1 VLARRKTAWTLG
13 KEKQWSVLK
22 PTLGL
27 GLRLDMDCAL
37 ALGRGRYPGE
47 TDGGMWEKGTGGRKN
62 GVMLSFPQGRSYRH
76 PSLTLCSHCSLRK
89 ISVPQIRLCRARLT
103 DDDTKRGDAFLTH
116 TSGDAALS
124 QLSQRREAG
133 ALLPRPTVRRINLF
147 PGRRRLR
154 PSPARGGS

>member
-22 PTLGL
+22 PTFGL

-47 TDGGMWEKGTGGRKN
+47 TDGGMCEKQGAAGERTDNTGMWEKGTGGRKN

-76 PSLTLCSHCSLRK
+76 VT
-89 ISVPQIRLCRARLT
+89 I
-103 DDDTKRGDAFLTH
+103 
-116 TSGDAALS
+116 
-124 QLSQRREAG
+124 
-133 ALLPRPTVRRINLF
+133 LPASLF
-147 PGRRRLR
+147 PPG
-154 PSPARGGS
+154 